1 MVVGIQS
8 AINFGCALFIWPH
21 TVSWKY
27 LSSLNSVLDHIKDGI
42 AEQSNL
48 LSISPMNLNEWAK
61 YKIIQENVQKGKSIF
76 VGMIP
81 MEDFLTKEIAY
92 CRFSG
97 KEVKDLKGN
106 VRKLLSGLGGFHYW
120 YFLVEQKITVHM
132 QSRPST
138 PIETPRSSQVSL
150 NVNEMK
156 ESSLPKSQSK
166 SHIHLPQLAA
176 LHKHYEPVG
185 VLESQAF
192 SDLESGTQ
200 TSLNE
205 KPTHFED
212 LVLLVNETC
221 SDLLKECVTGMDAL
235 HKWFKSV
242 NSDRIYGRLFHRRAR
257 INERRECTVLLE
269 QAIESLDREIQTFR
283 NDKRFKVLE
292 PHLKWFQSA
301 KNSRQPSYRLL
312 FASFFYQFHLLE
324 FSTSLLSLLVELRE
338 HDVRQPLPKW
348 WVPGIIEISKWLAG
362 RGESSQNEGPHM
374 DLAADDQD
382 PELIPQT
389 NSEEEGQRLLIQKR
403 DPDAAPPTHIGHLI
417 GRVIVKSYKLLTRP
431 DIFFAIKASIITVL
445 TATMQ
450 WAPATAAFW
459 YDNRGVWV
467 VIMCA
472 LTISQFTADTI
483 FGFVVRIFGTFFG
496 ALLGMVIWY
505 MGSGSGTG
513 NPYALLAILGVLLPF
528 IMFIRNNFVRPSYW
542 NVIDRRSS
550 SHRCRRLSSA
560 LRSRS
565 LSAIVGEILTLP
577 PHQYWDTASV

>member
-1 MVVGIQS
+1 VGIQS

-27 LSSLNSVLDHIKDGI
+27 LNSLNSVLDQIKEGI
-42 AEQSNL
+42 AEQSTL
-48 LSISPMNLNEWAK
+48 LSVSPMNLNEWGK
-61 YKIIQENVQKGKSIF
+61 YKIIQEKVQKGKAIF

-81 MEDFLTKEIAY
+81 MEHFLTKEIAY

-97 KEVKDLKGN
+97 KEVKDLKGK
-106 VRKLLSGLGGFHYW
+106 VRELLSGLGGFHYW
-120 YFLVEQKITVHM
+120 YFLVEAKITIHI

-138 PIETPRSSQVSL
+138 PMDTPRASQVSL
-150 NVNEMK
+150 DVNELT
-156 ESSLPKSQSK
+156 ESSLPRSHSK

-176 LHKHYEPVG
+176 LNKHYEPVG
-185 VLESQAF
+185 VLESQAY
-192 SDLESGTQ
+192 SDLEAGTQ

-212 LVLLVNETC
+212 MVLLVNETC
-221 SDLLKECVTGMDAL
+221 CDLLKECVTGMDAL
-235 HKWFKSV
+235 HKWFQSV
-242 NSDRIYGRLFHRRAR
+242 NSDRIYGRFFHRHAR

-269 QAIESLDREIQTFR
+269 QAIESLSREIEAFR

-292 PHLKWFQSA
+292 PHLKCFQSE

-312 FASFFYQFHLLE
+312 FSSFFYQFHLLE
-324 FSTSLLSLLVELRE
+324 FSTSLHCLLVELHE

-348 WVPGIIEISKWLAG
+348 WIPGIVEISKWLTRG
-362 RGESSQNEGPHM
+362 GESSQSQGPHM
-374 DLAADDQD
+374 DLAADDID
-382 PELIPQT
+382 PEVMPQT
-389 NSEEEGQRLLIQKR
+389 NSEDEQPLLIQKR
-403 DPDAAPPTHIGHLI
+403 NPDAAPPTNVGHLI
-417 GRVIVKSYKLLTRP
+417 GRVVVKSLKLVMRP
-431 DIFFAIKASIITVL
+431 DIFFAIKAGIITVL

-450 WAPATAAFW
+450 WAPSTAAFW
-459 YDNRGVWV
+459 YENRGIWV

-483 FGFVVRIFGTFFG
+483 FGFVCRISGTFFG

-528 IMFIRNNFVRPSYW
+528 IMFVRNNFV
-542 NVIDRRSS
+542 
-550 SHRCRRLSSA
+550 
-560 LRSRS
+560 
-565 LSAIVGEILTLP
+565 
-577 PHQYWDTASV
+577 